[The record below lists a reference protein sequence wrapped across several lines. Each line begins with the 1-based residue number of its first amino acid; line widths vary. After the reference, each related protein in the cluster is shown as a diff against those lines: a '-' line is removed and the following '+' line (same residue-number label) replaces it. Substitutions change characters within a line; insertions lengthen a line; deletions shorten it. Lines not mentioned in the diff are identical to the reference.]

1 MNPGLSA
8 QTPIW
13 EEPVRGFY
21 TDPGQFVTLSGL
33 DLLRGMLEGG
43 LGPPIGYLFGLGLA
57 AVEPGGVTFTM
68 PVTDWLLF
76 PQGVV
81 SGATL
86 AILVD
91 APLGCTVQTAL
102 PPATPFTT
110 AEISLRF
117 LRTVGPQSG
126 TLTAT
131 GRLIHAGQTT
141 GVSLVEVTDEAG
153 RLVAVTSTRC
163 AILPRVQVPWE
174 VIEQALKN
182 PPRLVE
188 PDWPSPHPYE
198 RPAEG
203 EVLSQEIWDRTDG
216 LGVLQSLI
224 AGDLPAPPVVRFC
237 GIAPVA
243 AEAGRTTWKMPAS
256 PWLCAP
262 VQGRLYGGAIAM
274 LAGTAIDGTVQTTLP
289 AGTAFGPVDLKVYFL
304 RPVAPDGRDLVARGT
319 VIHRGRS
326 MAIAT
331 SEVFDADGK
340 KVAVATGSSVI
351 LPGRPATVITE
362 LALPRLDESED
373 DVTVHSHARALA
385 PRPVRPK
392 RI

>member
-1 MNPGLSA
+1 MNRGQFGPSGE
-8 QTPIW
+8 TPIW
-13 EEPVRGFY
+13 QEPVRGFY

-33 DLLRGMLEGG
+33 DLLRSVLEGG
-43 LGPPIGYLFGLGLA
+43 LGPPIRYLFGLGPTS
-57 AVEPGGVTFTM
+57 VEPGGVTFTM

-86 AILVD
+86 SILVD
-91 APLGCTVQTAL
+91 APLGCAVQTAL

-117 LRTVGPQSG
+117 LRTVAPQSG
-126 TLTAT
+126 MLTAK

-163 AILPRVQVPWE
+163 AILPRVEVPWE
-174 VIEQALKN
+174 VVEQALKN
-182 PPRLVE
+182 PPRLRE

-198 RPAEG
+198 RPVAG
-203 EVLSQEIWDRTDG
+203 EVLTQKIWDHTDG

-224 AGDLPAPPVVRFC
+224 AGDLPAPPIAHFC
-237 GIAPVA
+237 GIAPVD
-243 AEAGRTTWKMPAS
+243 AETGTATWKMPAS
-256 PWLCAP
+256 EWLCAP

-274 LAGTAIDGTVQTTLP
+274 LAGTAIDGCGADDP
-289 AGTAFGPVDLKVYFL
+289 PGRYAFGPVDLKVYFL
-304 RPVAPDGRDLVARGT
+304 RPVSPDGRDLVARGT

-326 MAIAT
+326 MAIGI
-331 SEVFDADGK
+331 SDVFDGDGK
-340 KVAVATGSSVI
+340 KVAVATGSAVI
-351 LPGRPATVITE
+351 LPGRPATVTTE
-362 LALPRLDESED
+362 LTLPDLAGSLDDEE
-373 DVTVHSHARALA
+373 
-385 PRPVRPK
+385 RP
-392 RI
+392 

>member
-1 MNPGLSA
+1 
-8 QTPIW
+8 
-13 EEPVRGFY
+13 
-21 TDPGQFVTLSGL
+21 VTLSGL
-33 DLLRGMLEGG
+33 DLLRTVLEGG
-43 LGPPIGYLFGLGLA
+43 LGPPVRYLFGLA
-57 AVEPGGVTFTM
+57 PTSAEPGAVTFTM

-86 AILVD
+86 GILVD
-91 APLGCTVQTAL
+91 APLGCAVQTAL

-117 LRTVGPQSG
+117 LRTVVPQSG
-126 TLTAT
+126 TLTAK
-131 GRLIHAGQTT
+131 GRLIHAGKTT
-141 GVSLVEVTDEAG
+141 GVSLVEVTDQAG

-174 VIEQALKN
+174 VVEQALKN
-182 PPRLVE
+182 PPRLRE

-198 RPAEG
+198 RPVAG
-203 EVLSQEIWDRTDG
+203 EVLSQEIWDATDG

-224 AGDLPAPPVVRFC
+224 AGDLPAPPLAHFC
-237 GIAPVA
+237 GITPV
-243 AEAGRTTWKMPAS
+243 EAKAGTTTWTMPAS
-256 PWLCAP
+256 EWLCAP

-289 AGTAFGPVDLKVYFL
+289 AGTAFAPVDLKVYFL

-326 MAIAT
+326 MAIGT

-340 KVAVATGSSVI
+340 KVAVATGSAVI
-351 LPGRPATVITE
+351 LPGRPATVTTE
-362 LALPRLDESED
+362 LTLPYLDGSED
-373 DVTVHSHARALA
+373 DQEH
-385 PRPVRPK
+385 P
-392 RI
+392 

>member
-1 MNPGLSA
+1 
-8 QTPIW
+8 
-13 EEPVRGFY
+13 
-21 TDPGQFVTLSGL
+21 VTLSGL
-33 DLLRGMLEGG
+33 DLLRNMLEGG
-43 LGPPIGYLFGLGLA
+43 LGPPIGYLFGLALT

-86 AILVD
+86 GILVD
-91 APLGCTVQTAL
+91 APLGCAIQTAL
-102 PPATPFTT
+102 PAATPFTT

-117 LRTVGPQSG
+117 LRTVVPQSG
-126 TLTAT
+126 TLTAK

-174 VIEQALKN
+174 VVEQALKN
-182 PPRLVE
+182 PPHIRE

-198 RPAEG
+198 RPVAG
-203 EVLSQEIWDRTDG
+203 EVLSQETWDGTDG

-224 AGDLPAPPVVRFC
+224 TGDLPAPPMAHFC
-237 GIAPVA
+237 GITPVDA
-243 AEAGRTTWKMPAS
+243 RAGTTTWKMPAS
-256 PWLCAP
+256 GWLCAP
-262 VQGRLYGGAIAM
+262 IQERLYGGAIAM

-304 RPVAPDGRDLVARGT
+304 RPVAPDGRHLVARGT

-326 MAIAT
+326 IAIGT

-351 LPGRPATVITE
+351 LPGRPATVTTE
-362 LALPRLDESED
+362 LTLPDLARSED
-373 DVTVHSHARALA
+373 DQEG
-385 PRPVRPK
+385 P
-392 RI
+392 

>member
-1 MNPGLSA
+1 MNAGLSA

-21 TDPGQFVTLSGL
+21 TEPGQFVTLSGL
-33 DLLRGMLEGG
+33 DLLRSMLEGG
-43 LGPPIGYLFGLGLA
+43 LGPPIGYLFGLELA

-131 GRLIHAGQTT
+131 GRLIHAGQRT

-262 VQGRLYGGAIAM
+262 VQGRLYGGAVAM

-326 MAIAT
+326 MAIGT

-362 LALPRLDESED
+362 LALPRLDGSED
-373 DVTVHSHARALA
+373 DGD
-385 PRPVRPK
+385 RP
-392 RI
+392 

>member
-1 MNPGLSA
+1 MSPRKPGASA

-21 TDPGQFVTLSGL
+21 TDPGQFVALSGL
-33 DLLRGMLEGG
+33 ELLRDMLEGG
-43 LGPPIGYLFGLGLA
+43 LGPPVRYLFGLGLT

-86 AILVD
+86 GILVD

-117 LRTVGPQSG
+117 LRTVVPNSG
-126 TLTAT
+126 TLTAK
-131 GRLIHAGQTT
+131 GRLIHAGKTT

-163 AILPRVQVPWE
+163 AILPRIQVPRE
-174 VIEQALKN
+174 VIEQARKN
-182 PPRLVE
+182 PPHVRE

-198 RPAEG
+198 RPAAG
-203 EVLSQEIWDRTDG
+203 EVLSQEIWDGTDG
-216 LGVLQSLI
+216 LGVLRSLMT
-224 AGDLPAPPVVRFC
+224 GDLPTPPLARFC

-243 AEAGRTTWKMPAS
+243 AEAGTTTWTMPAS
-256 PWLCAP
+256 GWLCAP

-274 LAGTAIDGTVQTTLP
+274 LAGTCIDGTVQTTLS

-304 RPVAPDGRDLVARGT
+304 RPVSPDGRDLVARGT

-326 MAIAT
+326 MAIGT

-351 LPGRPATVITE
+351 LPGRPATVTTE
-362 LALPRLDESED
+362 LTLPDPAGSENDEE
-373 DVTVHSHARALA
+373 
-385 PRPVRPK
+385 RP
-392 RI
+392 

>member
-1 MNPGLSA
+1 MNPRKSSRSA
-8 QTPIW
+8 PGPIW

-33 DLLRGMLEGG
+33 DLLRTMLDSG
-43 LGPPIGYLFGLGLA
+43 LGPPIRYLFGLA
-57 AVEPGGVTFTM
+57 PTAVEPGSVTFTM

-86 AILVD
+86 GILVD
-91 APLGCTVQTAL
+91 APLGCAVQTAL

-117 LRTVGPQSG
+117 LRTVAPHSG
-126 TLTAT
+126 TLTAK
-131 GRLIHAGQTT
+131 GRLIHVGKTT

-163 AILPRVQVPWE
+163 AILPRLEVPSEIAGQV
-174 VIEQALKN
+174 LKN
-182 PPRLVE
+182 SPHIRE
-188 PDWPSPHPYE
+188 PDWPSPHPYQ
-198 RPAEG
+198 RPVAG

-224 AGDLPAPPVVRFC
+224 TGELPAPPMAHFC
-237 GIAPVA
+237 GITPV
-243 AEAGRTTWKMPAS
+243 EATEGRTRWTMPAS
-256 PWLCAP
+256 EWLCAP
-262 VQGRLYGGAIAM
+262 IRGRLYGGAIAM

-304 RPVAPDGRDLVARGT
+304 RPVSPDGRDLVARGT

-326 MAIAT
+326 MAIGT
-331 SEVFDADGK
+331 SDVFDADGK
-340 KVAVATGSSVI
+340 KVAVATGSAVI
-351 LPGRPATVITE
+351 LPARPATVTTE
-362 LALPRLDESED
+362 LTLPDLAGNED
-373 DVTVHSHARALA
+373 DEE
-385 PRPVRPK
+385 RP
-392 RI
+392 

>member
-1 MNPGLSA
+1 MNPGLPGPSGE
-8 QTPIW
+8 TPIW

-33 DLLRGMLEGG
+33 DLLRSLLEGG
-43 LGPPIGYLFGLGLA
+43 LGPPIRYLFGLA
-57 AVEPGGVTFTM
+57 PTSVEPGAVTFTM

-117 LRTVGPQSG
+117 LRTVVPQSG
-126 TLTAT
+126 TLTAK
-131 GRLIHAGQTT
+131 GRLIHAGKTT

-153 RLVAVTSTRC
+153 RVVAVTSTRC
-163 AILPRVQVPWE
+163 AILPRVEVPWE

-182 PPRLVE
+182 PLRLLE

-198 RPAEG
+198 RPAAG
-203 EVLSQEIWDRTDG
+203 EVLPQEIWDSTDG
-216 LGVLQSLI
+216 LGVLRSLI
-224 AGDLPAPPVVRFC
+224 AGDLPAPPVVHFC
-237 GIAPVA
+237 GIVPVD
-243 AEAGRTTWKMPAS
+243 AEAGRTAWTMPAS
-256 PWLCAP
+256 EWLCAP
-262 VQGRLYGGAIAM
+262 IQGRLYGGAIAM
-274 LAGTAIDGTVQTTLP
+274 LAGTAIDGAVQTTLP

-304 RPVAPDGRDLVARGT
+304 RPVAPDGRDLMARGT

-326 MAIAT
+326 MAIGT

-351 LPGRPATVITE
+351 LPGRPATVTTE
-362 LALPRLDESED
+362 LTLPRLDESED
-373 DVTVHSHARALA
+373 DDG
-385 PRPVRPK
+385 RP
-392 RI
+392 

>member
-1 MNPGLSA
+1 MIPGKSGSSA
-8 QTPIW
+8 QGPIW

-21 TDPGQFVTLSGL
+21 TDPGQFVALSGL
-33 DLLRGMLEGG
+33 DLLHAMLDGG
-43 LGPPIGYLFGLGLA
+43 LGPPIRYLSGLELTC
-57 AVEPGGVTFTM
+57 VEPGAVTFTM

-76 PQGVV
+76 PQGVI

-86 AILVD
+86 GILVD
-91 APLGCTVQTAL
+91 APLGCAVQTAL

-117 LRTVGPQSG
+117 LRTVVPRSG
-126 TLTAT
+126 TLTAR
-131 GRLIHAGQTT
+131 GRLIHAGKST
-141 GVSLVEVTDEAG
+141 GVSLVEVTDPAG

-182 PPRLVE
+182 PPRQRE
-188 PDWPSPHPYE
+188 PDWPSPHPYQ
-198 RPAEG
+198 RPVAG
-203 EVLSQEIWDRTDG
+203 EVLPQQIWDGTDG

-224 AGDLPAPPVVRFC
+224 AGDLPAPPLTYFC
-237 GIAPVA
+237 GISPVE
-243 AEAGRTTWKMPAS
+243 AEAGTTTWKMPAS
-256 PWLCAP
+256 EWLCAP

-304 RPVAPDGRDLVARGT
+304 RPVPPDGRDLVARGT

-326 MAIAT
+326 MAIGT
-331 SEVFDADGK
+331 SDVFDADGK
-340 KVAVATGSSVI
+340 KVAVATGSAVI
-351 LPGRPATVITE
+351 LPGRPATVTTE
-362 LALPRLDESED
+362 LTLPDLAASED
-373 DVTVHSHARALA
+373 DEE
-385 PRPVRPK
+385 RP
-392 RI
+392 

>member
-1 MNPGLSA
+1 MNRGRFGPSGE
-8 QTPIW
+8 TPIW

-33 DLLRGMLEGG
+33 DLLRNMLEGG
-43 LGPPIGYLFGLGLA
+43 LGPPIRYLFGLGLTS
-57 AVEPGGVTFTM
+57 VDPGGVTFTM

-86 AILVD
+86 GILVD
-91 APLGCTVQTAL
+91 APLGCAIQTAL

-117 LRTVGPQSG
+117 LRTVVPQAG

-141 GVSLVEVTDEAG
+141 GVSLVEVADPAG

-163 AILPRVQVPWE
+163 AILPRVEVPWE

-182 PPRLVE
+182 PPRLSE

-198 RPAEG
+198 RPVAG
-203 EVLSQEIWDRTDG
+203 EVLSQEIWDDADG
-216 LGVLQSLI
+216 LGVLRSLI
-224 AGDLPAPPVVRFC
+224 AGDLPAPPIARLC
-237 GIAPVA
+237 GIAPVGA
-243 AEAGRTTWKMPAS
+243 DAGTTTWTMPAS
-256 PWLCAP
+256 EWLCAP

-274 LAGTAIDGTVQTTLP
+274 LAGTAIDGAVQTTLP

-304 RPVAPDGRDLVARGT
+304 RPVPPDGRDLMARGT

-326 MAIAT
+326 MAIGT

-340 KVAVATGSSVI
+340 KVAVATGSAVI
-351 LPGRPATVITE
+351 LPGRPATVTTE
-362 LALPRLDESED
+362 LRLPPLDESED
-373 DVTVHSHARALA
+373 DEE
-385 PRPVRPK
+385 RP
-392 RI
+392 

>member
-1 MNPGLSA
+1 MNPRKSIRSA

-13 EEPVRGFY
+13 QEPVRGFY

-33 DLLRGMLEGG
+33 DLLRTMLDGG
-43 LGPPIGYLFGLGLA
+43 LGPPIRYLSGLA
-57 AVEPGGVTFTM
+57 LTAVEPGGVTFTM

-86 AILVD
+86 GILVD

-117 LRTVGPQSG
+117 LRTVMPQSG
-126 TLTAT
+126 TLTAR
-131 GRLIHAGQTT
+131 GRLIHAGKTT

-163 AILPRVQVPWE
+163 AILPRIEVPWE
-174 VIEQALKN
+174 AVEQALKN
-182 PPRLVE
+182 PPHPRE

-198 RPAEG
+198 RPAAG
-203 EVLSQEIWDRTDG
+203 EVLPQEIWDTTDG

-224 AGDLPAPPVVRFC
+224 ADDLPAPPLAHLC
-237 GIAPVA
+237 GIAPVDA
-243 AEAGRTTWKMPAS
+243 NAGTTTWKMPAS
-256 PWLCAP
+256 EWLCAP

-289 AGTAFGPVDLKVYFL
+289 GGTAFAPVDLKVYFL
-304 RPVAPDGRDLVARGT
+304 RPVPPDGRDLVARGT

-326 MAIAT
+326 MAIGT
-331 SEVFDADGK
+331 SEVFDAGGK
-340 KVAVATGSSVI
+340 KVAVATGSAVI
-351 LPGRPATVITE
+351 LPGRPATVTTE
-362 LALPRLDESED
+362 LTLPD
-373 DVTVHSHARALA
+373 LA
-385 PRPVRPK
+385 GSGNGEERP
-392 RI
+392 

>member
-1 MNPGLSA
+1 MNPGL
-8 QTPIW
+8 PIT

-21 TDPGQFVTLSGL
+21 TDPGQFAALSGL
-33 DLLRGMLEGG
+33 DLLRAMLDSG
-43 LGPPIGYLFGLGLA
+43 LGPPAGYLFGFRPT

-126 TLTAT
+126 TLTAK

-174 VIEQALKN
+174 DIEQALKH
-182 PPRLVE
+182 PPRRLE
-188 PDWPSPHPYE
+188 PDWPSPHPYQ
-198 RPAEG
+198 RPAAG
-203 EVLSQEIWDRTDG
+203 AVLPQEIWDRTDS
-216 LGVLQSLI
+216 LGVLRSLI
-224 AGDLPAPPVVRFC
+224 AGDLPAPPIVRFC
-237 GIAPVA
+237 GIAPVQ
-243 AEAGRTTWKMPAS
+243 AEAGSTTWRMPAS
-256 PWLCAP
+256 EWLCAP

-274 LAGTAIDGTVQTTLP
+274 LAGTAIDGAVQTTLP

-304 RPVAPDGRDLVARGT
+304 RPVAPDGRDLMARGT

-326 MAIAT
+326 MAIGT

-351 LPGRPATVITE
+351 LPGRPATVTTE
-362 LALPRLDESED
+362 LALPG
-373 DVTVHSHARALA
+373 
-385 PRPVRPK
+385 PGY
-392 RI
+392 

>member
-1 MNPGLSA
+1 MNPRESSRSA

-21 TDPGQFVTLSGL
+21 TDPEQFVTLSGL
-33 DLLRGMLEGG
+33 ELLRTMLESG
-43 LGPPIGYLFGLGLA
+43 LGPPIRYMFGLELTSA
-57 AVEPGGVTFTM
+57 EPGTVTFTM

-86 AILVD
+86 GILVD

-117 LRTVGPQSG
+117 LRTVGPRSG
-126 TLTAT
+126 TLTAR
-131 GRLIHAGQTT
+131 GRLIHAGKTT

-163 AILPRVQVPWE
+163 AILPRVQVPRE
-174 VIEQALKN
+174 VVEQARKN
-182 PPRLVE
+182 PPHVRQ

-198 RPAEG
+198 RPVAG
-203 EVLSQEIWDRTDG
+203 EVLSQEIWDGTGG

-224 AGDLPAPPVVRFC
+224 TGDLPAPPLARLC

-243 AEAGRTTWKMPAS
+243 AKEGATTWKMPAS
-256 PWLCAP
+256 GWLCAP

-304 RPVAPDGRDLVARGT
+304 RPVPPDGRDLVARGT

-326 MAIAT
+326 IAIGTAD
-331 SEVFDADGK
+331 VFDAGGT

-351 LPGRPATVITE
+351 LPGRPATVTTE
-362 LALPRLDESED
+362 LTLPDLAGSEKDEES
-373 DVTVHSHARALA
+373 
-385 PRPVRPK
+385 
-392 RI
+392 